1 MLQCSL
7 FLSLKFFVQAARYF
21 LLCLYKHHRN
31 LLISSIAI
39 PDYMVYCVQMKCM
52 SSQQA
57 RSVCQLNSLARTRFR
72 RSSRTSTT
80 SPVHQ
85 FPTWESAQL
94 DHQMNSRVWFQVNIV
109 IWYCTLLV
117 HFACSNSISHG
128 ALYQLVLMVL
138 HPFFSLETRDLLGS
152 CLVGTPFKPKSTVL
166 FSSDSCFACSRS
178 QSSWFNWKS
187 FLAMACTYSHWMIIL
202 VISITVDV
210 DIMHIAL

>member
-1 MLQCSL
+1 VRADVSLILFPLMLQCSL

-109 IWYCTLLV
+109 I
-117 HFACSNSISHG
+117 
-128 ALYQLVLMVL
+128 
-138 HPFFSLETRDLLGS
+138 
-152 CLVGTPFKPKSTVL
+152 
-166 FSSDSCFACSRS
+166 
-178 QSSWFNWKS
+178 
-187 FLAMACTYSHWMIIL
+187 
-202 VISITVDV
+202 
-210 DIMHIAL
+210 